1 MQAAREAA
9 YFDAVAAGLADDDI
23 PLRDG
28 GQGARAYSEAV
39 SVYLSFALSRAT
51 NRSATVCVWNTIR
64 ETIEQV
70 FARQAIPMTWDYPES
85 NLLSDSTGNWL
96 GNMDWIG
103 KVLKTTPSH
112 ATQGYATQQDAAQ
125 VNGHAVTL
133 STDPPYY
140 DNIGYADLS
149 DFFYIWMRRS
159 LRDIYPDVFGTMLVP
174 KAAELIASRYR
185 QGGKDEAKTFF
196 EDGMLETFRNIRKF
210 VTDEYPLTVY
220 YAFKQ
225 QDARLL
231 KGETAP
237 ASTGWET
244 MLTSLIQAGFSIVGT
259 WPMRTER
266 PTGVKAGTNAL
277 ASSIILVCRPRPAD
291 APNLSRRH
299 FLQGLRTE
307 LPPALKAMQSGNIA
321 PVDLAQAS
329 IGPGMAIYSRAGRAL
344 ESDGTAMSVRTA
356 LALINDI
363 LDEHLAERDGQM
375 GAESRF
381 AVDWFAQ
388 HGFEAGEYGGADVL
402 ARAKNTSVETVR
414 RAGLVDAE
422 GGRVRLRHWSGY
434 DPGAWEGKRL
444 TVWEGTHH
452 LIERLDNRG
461 ERAAARLLLKLPDH
475 VAGEARQLTYRLY
488 HICERQGWAEHG
500 RYYNALIVSWPQMIE
515 LAAGIKHDPAQ
526 MDLL

>member
-1 MQAAREAA
+1 
-9 YFDAVAAGLADDDI
+9 
-23 PLRDG
+23 
-28 GQGARAYSEAV
+28 
-39 SVYLSFALSRAT
+39 
-51 NRSATVCVWNTIR
+51 
-64 ETIEQV
+64 
-70 FARQAIPMTWDYPES
+70 
-85 NLLSDSTGNWL
+85 
-96 GNMDWIG
+96 
-103 KVLKTTPSH
+103 
-112 ATQGYATQQDAAQ
+112 
-125 VNGHAVTL
+125 
-133 STDPPYY
+133 
-140 DNIGYADLS
+140 
-149 DFFYIWMRRS
+149 MRRS

-237 ASTGWET
+237 ASSGWET

-259 WPMRTER
+259 WPMRTEGSSR
-266 PTGVKAGTNAL
+266 LNAMKANAL

-291 APNLSRRH
+291 APNLSRRR
-299 FLQGLRTE
+299 FLQGLRAE

-344 ESDGTAMSVRTA
+344 ESDGTPMSVRTA
-356 LALINDI
+356 LALINDV

-388 HGFEAGEYGGADVL
+388 HGFEAGEYGAADVL

-422 GGRVRLRHWSGY
+422 SGRVRLRHWSDY
-434 DPGAWEGKRL
+434 DPGAWAGKRL
-444 TVWEGTHH
+444 TVWEGAHH

-461 ERAAARLLLKLPDH
+461 ERAAARLLLKLPDY

-488 HICERQGWAEHG
+488 HICERRGWAEHG
-500 RYYNALIVSWPQMIE
+500 RYYNALIVSWPQMNE